1 MTTNSTPL
9 NKLIDDL
16 IKDEFGTGQWDDN
29 FDVAETGGSYDN
41 EGNFLTWEE
50 WDRRDRE
57 EFPEEFLEEDFEN
70 EFEEDFPHFP

>member
-16 IKDEFGTGQWDDN
+16 LKDEFDTDQYEGFNVG
-29 FDVAETGGSYDN
+29 VLETGGSYDN

-50 WDRRDRE
+50 WDIRERE
-57 EFPEEFLEEDFEN
+57 EIQEEFLEEDFEN
-70 EFEEDFPHFP
+70 DGDLVAPRW

>member
-16 IKDEFGTGQWDDN
+16 IKDEFGTGQWDDGN
-29 FDVAETGGSYDN
+29 FDVFEHGGQYDD

-50 WDRRDRE
+50 WDLRDLGEIE
-57 EFPEEFLEEDFEN
+57 EIERN
-70 EFEEDFPHFP
+70 EFEEDFTHFP